1 MNHFDYNEE
10 WNECS
15 CTHRLDL
22 TNINSICSSWCS
34 SQNPGFL
41 SVQWQQWYHLVQGH
55 LIQNFREIV
64 STYKLSLSTFI
75 VDSSPNPVRP
85 TEGPLCARPHGGHP
99 SFSGEEVLVS
109 FLEAFTPSLERE
121 ETCKEIIALWC
132 VKSNTP
138 YNWWTKWETL
148 GLPWGPSAWDSALPM
163 QGARVWS
170 LVRELDPTGRS

>member
-75 VDSSPNPVRP
+75 VNSSPNPVRP